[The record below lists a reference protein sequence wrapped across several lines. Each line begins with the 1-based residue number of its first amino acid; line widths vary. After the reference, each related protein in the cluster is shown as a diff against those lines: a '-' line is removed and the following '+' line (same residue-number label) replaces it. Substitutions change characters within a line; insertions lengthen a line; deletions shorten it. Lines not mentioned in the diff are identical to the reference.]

1 MQHSVLISFS
11 SASMRSF
18 MMIASDRKAHS
29 SPHGNSLGSGMVK
42 PISFLR
48 YFKSPSRGFISPDY
62 FAPVDDNKNATTGAE
77 LKKRVTSRRRLTT
90 LVILG
95 IFRCTSG
102 STCHIPADGREERY
116 RLKKF
121 APFRRFGLLRRGVA
135 VRGNRRQGLLCQVL
149 AFRHLG
155 QSHGT
160 FCTIKRKTLRCFTL

>member
-1 MQHSVLISFS
+1 MYLQ
-11 SASMRSF
+11 
-18 MMIASDRKAHS
+18 
-29 SPHGNSLGSGMVK
+29 NSLHQWSVAAGQPGFTFLRINVQLYPVRVIK
-42 PISFLR
+42 PISFLMR
-48 YFKSPSRGFISPDY
+48 LKSPSLHFVLPDSRE
-62 FAPVDDNKNATTGAE
+62 VVQGNKNATTGTE
-77 LKKRVTSRRRLTT
+77 LEKRATSRRRLTT

-135 VRGNRRQGLLCQVL
+135 VRGNRHQGLRCQVL
-149 AFRHLG
+149 AFRHPG

-160 FCTIKRKTLRCFTL
+160 SCTMKRRGLRCFTL